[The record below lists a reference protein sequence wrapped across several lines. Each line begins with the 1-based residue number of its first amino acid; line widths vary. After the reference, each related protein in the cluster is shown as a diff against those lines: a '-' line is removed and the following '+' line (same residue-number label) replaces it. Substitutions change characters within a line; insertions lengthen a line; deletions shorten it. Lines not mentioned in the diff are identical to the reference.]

1 MITLSEIWKTT
12 PFISL
17 LLLAGLVQVPEELQ
31 EAAKVDGA
39 TAWQR
44 LWKVVLPNMKAAIM
58 VAVLFRTLDAWR
70 IFDNPFVMT
79 SGANDTETLSFLAY
93 RQNVTLVNLGA
104 GSAVS
109 VLLFFTVVVIAFIF
123 IKGFKTDLSQ
133 VQGRRADGRP
143 QDQQLV
149 DGLGRADPG
158 VGDVPAAVD
167 GLAGVQE
174 PRHVPRR
181 ATPAFFPEDWTWD
194 NFQTVFSDELFTSAL
209 RNSFG
214 IAIIATVLSV
224 IVAMFAAYAIARLDF
239 RGKKLL
245 LSMALAI
252 AMFPQAALVGPL
264 FNMWRG
270 LGIYD
275 TWIGLIIPYLTFAL
289 PLSIWT
295 MSAFFRQIPWE
306 MEQAA
311 QVDGATAWQ
320 AFRKV
325 IVPLAAPGV
334 FTTAI
339 LTFFFCWN
347 EFLLAISLTSTD
359 RARTVPAALSFFT
372 GPSQFQSPVTAIMA
386 ASVVVTIP
394 VVIIVLIFQRRIVAG
409 LTAGAVKG

>member
-1 MITLSEIWKTT
+1 M
-12 PFISL
+12 
-17 LLLAGLVQVPEELQ
+17 
-31 EAAKVDGA
+31 
-39 TAWQR
+39 
-44 LWKVVLPNMKAAIM
+44 
-58 VAVLFRTLDAWR
+58 
-70 IFDNPFVMT
+70 
-79 SGANDTETLSFLAY
+79 
-93 RQNVTLVNLGA
+93 
-104 GSAVS
+104 
-109 VLLFFTVVVIAFIF
+109 
-123 IKGFKTDLSQ
+123 
-133 VQGRRADGRP
+133 DGRKTSHWWT
-143 QDQQLV
+143 V
-149 DGLGRADPG
+149 WG
-158 VGDVPAAVD
+158 VLILAWAAFPLIWMVS
-167 GLAGVQE
+167 LA
-174 PRHVPRR
+174 
-181 ATPAFFPEDWTWD
+181 FKSPETFRSSSGFWPSDWTWD
-194 NFQTVFSDELFTSAL
+194 NFRTVFQDELFTSAL

-214 IAIIATVLSV
+214 ISVIATLLSV

-239 RGKKLL
+239 GGKKLL
-245 LSMALAI
+245 LSMALGI

-320 AFRKV
+320 AFRRV

-347 EFLLAISLTSTD
+347 EFLLATSLTSTD

-372 GPSQFQSPVTAIMA
+372 GASQFESPVTAIMA

-394 VVIIVLIFQRRIVAG
+394 VVILVLLFQRRIVAG
-409 LTAGAVKG
+409 LTSGAVKG